1 MNEREKALPAGRGPT
16 AAGEGPTAFGLFA
29 ATLGVVALV
38 EAVVLV
44 VVLRR
49 GALEP
54 IEDGRLD
61 PASAAGAA
69 RLLTVLVVG
78 WALAESVAIYGLVLR
93 FLGAPTTYWLPFAAA
108 GAILLLVARPW
119 QPGLS
124 RPATSAELARSG
136 RPL

>member
-1 MNEREKALPAGRGPT
+1 MNEREKVLPVGRGPT
-16 AAGEGPTAFGLFA
+16 ASGGGPSAFGLFA

-38 EAVVLV
+38 ETVVLV

-49 GALEP
+49 
-54 IEDGRLD
+54 
-61 PASAAGAA
+61 
-69 RLLTVLVVG
+69 
-78 WALAESVAIYGLVLR
+78 
-93 FLGAPTTYWLPFAAA
+93 GAPTTYWLPFAAA